1 MSLATYTPVHK
12 NNTQM
17 RLCIILYFSLLPNK
31 RKRQENHSKD
41 NVMNRF
47 TIRAYSATKYPP
59 TVNPYLIPA
68 KLKIIYICIQTSNY
82 RNRYISMRSDSDN
95 IKPFKEALTNTI
107 MLLVIC
113 EFSRVYIYI

>member
-68 KLKIIYICIQTSNY
+68 KLKSFTSVFKHLIIATDISQCGPTVITSNPL
-82 RNRYISMRSDSDN
+82 
-95 IKPFKEALTNTI
+95 KKH
-107 MLLVIC
+107 
-113 EFSRVYIYI
+113 